1 MPAWRNSKRAKL
13 RSDLIKGSRDSS
25 STITDLRSTF
35 NAFAKEAGVNFVKPM
50 DIQTMWLG
58 ESEKRMTKFMDAI
71 KDLTPLVV
79 FIDEFDQNQSS
90 RGAFEGDSGVGR
102 RLFKKTLEIM
112 SDISL
117 RGKILWIFATNRP
130 DLIDSAIKRPGRCDL
145 IIPFLPPDKHQLALI
160 CKAAF
165 KQYPEMK
172 SKIKN
177 WTPYAN
183 QCEGYS
189 GAQMVE
195 VIRRGWERANDMG
208 RHSIENEDMTWA
220 YHDYQ
225 PQIQQNS
232 DIERMTLL
240 SLMEC
245 SSRDLRPENWKKVIK
260 DLFPRESA
268 KIVRLLEKGVRDK
281 KVYPIVQAII
291 EQRRKN

>member
-1 MPAWRNSKRAKL
+1 MRGYTTLVPQGILFSGPPGTGK
-13 RSDLIKGSRDSS
+13 
-25 STITDLRSTF
+25 TIVAE
-35 NAFAKEAGVNFVKPM
+35 AFAKEAGVNFVKPM

-71 KDLTPLVV
+71 KDLTPVVV

-102 RLFKKTLEIM
+102 RLFKKMLEIM
-112 SDISL
+112 SDTSL

-160 CKAAF
+160 CQAAF

-172 SKIKN
+172 SKVKN
-177 WTPYAN
+177 WNPYARR
-183 QCEGYS
+183 CEGYS
-189 GAQMVE
+189 GAQIIE
-195 VIRRGWERANDMG
+195 VIRRAWERANDMG
-208 RHSIENEDMTWA
+208 RKFIEDKDMVWA
-220 YHDYQ
+220 YNDYQ

-245 SSRDLRPENWKKVIK
+245 SSRDLRPENWKKVVK

-268 KIVRLLEKGVRDK
+268 KIVRLLEKGGRDK
-281 KVYPIVQAII
+281 RAYQMIQASIDKR
-291 EQRRKN
+291 ERS